1 MNTKKTIYD
10 KLFKEETQ
18 LAKHE
23 IELAL
28 ADDIKASLSAY
39 KGLKDNVE
47 KTKNAA
53 KNSFIK
59 YSDSVRVAYQN
70 AKNSVDLI
78 TKLEVEA
85 KKLGIGDTGYGGWKK
100 ESTAKM
106 SEYKS
111 LLTAIDKIYQSI

>member
-1 MNTKKTIYD
+1 MNTRKTVYN

-23 IELAL
+23 VELAL

-59 YSDSVRVAYQN
+59 YIDSVRVAYQN
-70 AKNSVDLI
+70 SKNSVDLM
-78 TKLEVEA
+78 TQLEVEA
-85 KKLGIGDTGYGGWKK
+85 KKLGLGDTGYGGWKK
-100 ESTAKM
+100 ESAAKM

>member
-1 MNTKKTIYD
+1 MNTRKTVYN
-10 KLFKEETQ
+10 KLFSEKTE

-23 IELAL
+23 VELAL

-39 KGLKDNVE
+39 KGLKDNVD

-59 YSDSVRVAYQN
+59 YIDSVRVAYQN
-70 AKNSVDLI
+70 SKNSVDLM
-78 TKLEVEA
+78 TQLEVEA
-85 KKLGIGDTGYGGWKK
+85 KKLGLGDTGYGGWKK
-100 ESTAKM
+100 ESAAKM

>member
-23 IELAL
+23 VELAL

-70 AKNSVDLI
+70 SKNSVDLI

>member
-1 MNTKKTIYD
+1 MNTRKTVYN

-23 IELAL
+23 VELAL
-28 ADDIKASLSAY
+28 ADEIKASLTAY
-39 KGLKDNVE
+39 KGLKDNVD
-47 KTKNAA
+47 KTKNSA

-59 YSDSVRVAYQN
+59 YIDSVRVAYQN
-70 AKNSVDLI
+70 SKNSVDLI
-78 TKLEVEA
+78 DQLELKA
-85 KKLGIGDTGYGGWKK
+85 KELGLGDTGYGGWKK
-100 ESTAKM
+100 ESAAKM